1 MAAHALRMFKDVNR
15 KMQTLARLFLFF
27 LGAVLAAQ
35 VHSADLGEMQA
46 LYRSLQPRLAQSP
59 FQRELVLD
67 STEASERLSG
77 DIYATLEV
85 PLASLE
91 LVNRSPLRWCEIL
104 LLLSN
109 TKSCVVGRQ
118 DDAPALQMR
127 MGTKGPQALAST
139 TPMDFKF
146 ETSAPQAPVLETRLS
161 SDIGPMGA
169 KDGTL
174 RVQAI
179 ALGARKSFIHLH
191 YSYRSSLAGRL
202 ATGVYL
208 QTLGRGKVGFSKEQ
222 APSSEAKRPADA
234 RWVGGVRGIIERN
247 TMRYFMG
254 LSCAL
259 QFAGTETPAQRF
271 AQMAPCWY
279 DDTERYPQQ
288 LHDMGRADYLEMKR
302 GEYGRLGQ
310 LGP

>member
-1 MAAHALRMFKDVNR
+1 MR
-15 KMQTLARLFLFF
+15 TLARLFL
-27 LGAVLAAQ
+27 LYLCTLLAAQ
-35 VHSADLGEMQA
+35 AQGADLGEMQS

-59 FQRELVLD
+59 FQRELALD

-77 DIYATLEV
+77 DIYATLDA
-85 PLASLE
+85 PLANLE

-118 DDAPALQMR
+118 DEAPSLQMR
-127 MGTKGPQALAST
+127 MGTKGPQALATT
-139 TPMDFKF
+139 TPMNFKF
-146 ETSAPQAPVLETRLS
+146 ETSAPQATVLDTHLS
-161 SDIGPMGA
+161 SNSGPMGT
-169 KDGTL
+169 KDGKL

-179 ALGARKSFIHLH
+179 AVGPNKSFIHLH
-191 YSYRSSLAGRL
+191 YSYSSSLAGRL

-222 APSSEAKRPADA
+222 AEASRPADA
-234 RWVGGVRGIIERN
+234 HWVGGVRGIIERN

-259 QFAGTETPAQRF
+259 QFAGTEAPTQRF

-288 LHDMGRADYLEMKR
+288 LHEMGRAEYLEMKR
-302 GEYGRLGQ
+302 AEYAREVQ
-310 LGP
+310 AGP

>member
-1 MAAHALRMFKDVNR
+1 MR
-15 KMQTLARLFLFF
+15 TLTRLFLFY
-27 LGAVLAAQ
+27 LGAFLAAQ
-35 VHSADLGEMQA
+35 AQGADLGEMQS

-59 FQRELVLD
+59 FQRELALD

-77 DIYATLEV
+77 DIYATLDA
-85 PLASLE
+85 PLANLE

-118 DDAPALQMR
+118 DEAPSLQMR
-127 MGTKGPQALAST
+127 MGTKGPQALATT
-139 TPMDFKF
+139 TPMNFKF
-146 ETSAPQAPVLETRLS
+146 ETSAPQATVLETHLS
-161 SDIGPMGA
+161 SNSGPMGT
-169 KDGTL
+169 KDGKL

-179 ALGARKSFIHLH
+179 AVGPNKSFIHLH
-191 YSYRSSLAGRL
+191 YSYSSSLAGRL

-222 APSSEAKRPADA
+222 AEASRPADA
-234 RWVGGVRGIIERN
+234 HWVGGVRGIIERN

-254 LSCAL
+254 LSCGL
-259 QFAGTETPAQRF
+259 QFAGTDAPAQRF

-288 LHDMGRADYLEMKR
+288 LREMARQEYLDMKGA
-302 GEYGRLGQ
+302 EYARDASRR
-310 LGP
+310 

>member
-1 MAAHALRMFKDVNR
+1 MR
-15 KMQTLARLFLFF
+15 TLARLFL
-27 LGAVLAAQ
+27 LYLCGLLAAQ
-35 VHSADLGEMQA
+35 AQGADLGEMQS

-67 STEASERLSG
+67 SIEASERLSG
-77 DIYATLEV
+77 VIYATLDA

-91 LVNRSPLRWCEIL
+91 LVNRSPQRWCEIL
-104 LLLSN
+104 LLISN
-109 TKSCVVGRQ
+109 TKSCIVGRQ

-139 TPMDFKF
+139 TPMDFRF
-146 ETSAPQAPVLETRLS
+146 ETSAPQAAVLETHLS
-161 SDIGPMGA
+161 SANGPMGT

-179 ALGARKSFIHLH
+179 ALGPHKSFIHLH

-222 APSSEAKRPADA
+222 APSSEARRPADA
-234 RWVGGVRGIIERN
+234 QFVGGVRGIIERN

-254 LSCAL
+254 LSCGL
-259 QFAGTETPAQRF
+259 QFAGT
-271 AQMAPCWY
+271 
-279 DDTERYPQQ
+279 
-288 LHDMGRADYLEMKR
+288 
-302 GEYGRLGQ
+302 
-310 LGP
+310 

>member
-1 MAAHALRMFKDVNR
+1 MR
-15 KMQTLARLFLFF
+15 TLARLFFF
-27 LGAVLAAQ
+27 CLAALLAT
-35 VHSADLGEMQA
+35 SARSTDLGEMQS
-46 LYRSLQPRLAQSP
+46 LYRSLQLRLAQSP

-77 DIYATLEV
+77 DIYATLDA

-118 DDAPALQMR
+118 EDVPALQMR

-139 TPMDFKF
+139 TPMDFRF
-146 ETSAPQAPVLETRLS
+146 ETSAPQAAVLETHLS
-161 SDIGPMGA
+161 SATGPMGA
-169 KDGTL
+169 KDGSL

-179 ALGARKSFIHLH
+179 ALGPQKSFIHLH

-222 APSSEAKRPADA
+222 APPSEAGRPANTHF
-234 RWVGGVRGIIERN
+234 VGGVRGIIERN
-247 TMRYFMG
+247 TMRYFMA
-254 LSCAL
+254 LSCGL
-259 QFAGTETPAQRF
+259 QFASTEAPAQRF

-279 DDTERYPQQ
+279 DETERYPQQ
-288 LHDMGRADYLEMKR
+288 LHDLGRVEYLEMKR
-302 GEYGRLGQ
+302 GEYGRLG
-310 LGP
+310 LVGGDGP

>member
-1 MAAHALRMFKDVNR
+1 MR
-15 KMQTLARLFLFF
+15 TLARLFL
-27 LGAVLAAQ
+27 LYLCTLLAAQ
-35 VHSADLGEMQA
+35 AQGADLGEMQS

-59 FQRELVLD
+59 FQRELALD

-77 DIYATLEV
+77 DIYATLDA

-118 DDAPALQMR
+118 DEAPSLQMR
-127 MGTKGPQALAST
+127 MGTKGPQALATT
-139 TPMDFKF
+139 TPMNFRF
-146 ETSAPQAPVLETRLS
+146 ETSAPQATVLETHLS
-161 SDIGPMGA
+161 SNSGPMGT
-169 KDGTL
+169 KDGKL

-179 ALGARKSFIHLH
+179 AVGPNKSFIHLH
-191 YSYRSSLAGRL
+191 YSYSSSLAGRL

-222 APSSEAKRPADA
+222 AEASRPADA
-234 RWVGGVRGIIERN
+234 HWVGGVRGIIERN

-259 QFAGTETPAQRF
+259 QFAGTEAPAQRF

-288 LHDMGRADYLEMKR
+288 LHEMGRSEYLEMKR
-302 GEYGRLGQ
+302 AEYAREVQ
-310 LGP
+310 AGP

>member
-1 MAAHALRMFKDVNR
+1 MR
-15 KMQTLARLFLFF
+15 TLTRLFLFY
-27 LGAVLAAQ
+27 LCALLAAQ
-35 VHSADLGEMQA
+35 AQGADLGEMQS

-59 FQRELVLD
+59 FQRELALD

-77 DIYATLEV
+77 DIYATLDA
-85 PLASLE
+85 PLANLE

-118 DDAPALQMR
+118 DEAPSLQMR
-127 MGTKGPQALAST
+127 MGTKGPQALATT
-139 TPMDFKF
+139 TPMNFKF
-146 ETSAPQAPVLETRLS
+146 ETSAPQATVLETRLS
-161 SDIGPMGA
+161 SNSGPMGT
-169 KDGTL
+169 KDGKL
-174 RVQAI
+174 SVQAI
-179 ALGARKSFIHLH
+179 AVGPNKSFIHLH
-191 YSYRSSLAGRL
+191 YSYSSSLAGRL

-222 APSSEAKRPADA
+222 AEASRPADA
-234 RWVGGVRGIIERN
+234 HWVGGVRGIIERN

-259 QFAGTETPAQRF
+259 QFAGTEAPTQRF

-288 LHDMGRADYLEMKR
+288 LHEMGRSEYLEMKR
-302 GEYGRLGQ
+302 AEYGRDA
-310 LGP
+310 PKS

>member
-1 MAAHALRMFKDVNR
+1 MR
-15 KMQTLARLFLFF
+15 TLARLFL
-27 LGAVLAAQ
+27 LYLCTLLAAQ
-35 VHSADLGEMQA
+35 AQGADLGEMQS

-59 FQRELVLD
+59 FQRELALD

-77 DIYATLEV
+77 DIYATLDA
-85 PLASLE
+85 PLANLE

-118 DDAPALQMR
+118 DEAPSLQMR
-127 MGTKGPQALAST
+127 MGTKGPQALATT
-139 TPMDFKF
+139 TPMNFKF
-146 ETSAPQAPVLETRLS
+146 ETSAPQATVLETHLS
-161 SDIGPMGA
+161 SNSGPMGT
-169 KDGTL
+169 KDGKL

-179 ALGARKSFIHLH
+179 AVGPNKSFIHLH
-191 YSYRSSLAGRL
+191 YSYSSSLAGRL

-222 APSSEAKRPADA
+222 AEASRPADA
-234 RWVGGVRGIIERN
+234 HWVGGVRGIIERN

-259 QFAGTETPAQRF
+259 QFAGTEAPTQRF

-288 LHDMGRADYLEMKR
+288 LHDIGRAEYLEMKR
-302 GEYGRLGQ
+302 AEYAREVQ
-310 LGP
+310 AGP

>member
-1 MAAHALRMFKDVNR
+1 MR
-15 KMQTLARLFLFF
+15 TLTRLFLFYLVAF
-27 LGAVLAAQ
+27 LAAQ
-35 VHSADLGEMQA
+35 AQGADLGEMQS

-59 FQRELVLD
+59 FQRELALD

-77 DIYATLEV
+77 DIYATLDA
-85 PLASLE
+85 PLANLE

-118 DDAPALQMR
+118 DEAPSLQMR
-127 MGTKGPQALAST
+127 MGTKGPQALATT
-139 TPMDFKF
+139 TPMNFKF
-146 ETSAPQAPVLETRLS
+146 ETSAPQATVLETHLS
-161 SDIGPMGA
+161 SNSGPMGT
-169 KDGTL
+169 KDGKL

-179 ALGARKSFIHLH
+179 AVGPNKSFIHLH
-191 YSYRSSLAGRL
+191 YSYSSSLAGRL

-222 APSSEAKRPADA
+222 AEASRPADA
-234 RWVGGVRGIIERN
+234 HWVGGVRGIIERN

-259 QFAGTETPAQRF
+259 QFAGTEAPTQRF

-288 LHDMGRADYLEMKR
+288 LREMARQEYLDMKGEEYARDAAKR
-302 GEYGRLGQ
+302 
-310 LGP
+310 

>member
-1 MAAHALRMFKDVNR
+1 MR
-15 KMQTLARLFLFF
+15 TLARHFL
-27 LGAVLAAQ
+27 LYLCALLAAQ
-35 VHSADLGEMQA
+35 AQSADMRADMGANLDEMQG

-67 STEASERLSG
+67 SNEASERLSG
-77 DIYATLEV
+77 DIYATLDA
-85 PLASLE
+85 PLANLE

-118 DDAPALQMR
+118 NDAPALQMR

-139 TPMDFKF
+139 TPMNFKF
-146 ETSAPQAPVLETRLS
+146 ETSAPQAAVLETHLS
-161 SDIGPMGA
+161 SATGPMGT

-179 ALGARKSFIHLH
+179 ALGPHKSFIHLH
-191 YSYRSSLAGRL
+191 YSYSSSLAGRL

-222 APSSEAKRPADA
+222 AEASRPADA
-234 RWVGGVRGIIERN
+234 HWVGGVRGIIERN

-259 QFAGTETPAQRF
+259 QFAGTEAPTQRF

-288 LHDMGRADYLEMKR
+288 LHEMGRQDYLDMKR
-302 GEYGRLGQ
+302 AEYGREVQ
-310 LGP
+310 AGP

>member
-1 MAAHALRMFKDVNR
+1 MR
-15 KMQTLARLFLFF
+15 TLARLFL
-27 LGAVLAAQ
+27 LYLCTLLAAQ
-35 VHSADLGEMQA
+35 AQGADLGEMQN

-59 FQRELVLD
+59 FQRELALD

-77 DIYATLEV
+77 DIYATLDA

-118 DDAPALQMR
+118 DEAPSLQMR
-127 MGTKGPQALAST
+127 MGTKGPQALATT
-139 TPMDFKF
+139 TPMNFRF
-146 ETSAPQAPVLETRLS
+146 ETSAPQATVLETHLS
-161 SDIGPMGA
+161 SNSGPMGT
-169 KDGTL
+169 KDGKL

-179 ALGARKSFIHLH
+179 AVGPNKSFIHLH
-191 YSYRSSLAGRL
+191 YSYSSSLAGRL

-222 APSSEAKRPADA
+222 AEASRPADA
-234 RWVGGVRGIIERN
+234 HWVGGVRGIIERN

-259 QFAGTETPAQRF
+259 QFAGTEAPAQRF

-288 LHDMGRADYLEMKR
+288 LHEMGRSEYLEMKR
-302 GEYGRLGQ
+302 AEYAREVQ
-310 LGP
+310 AGP

>member
-1 MAAHALRMFKDVNR
+1 MR
-15 KMQTLARLFLFF
+15 TLTRLFLFY
-27 LGAVLAAQ
+27 LCALLAAQ
-35 VHSADLGEMQA
+35 AQGADLGEMQS

-59 FQRELVLD
+59 FQRELALD

-77 DIYATLEV
+77 DIYATLDA
-85 PLASLE
+85 PLANLE

-118 DDAPALQMR
+118 DEAPSLQMR
-127 MGTKGPQALAST
+127 MGTKGPQALATT
-139 TPMDFKF
+139 TPMNFKF
-146 ETSAPQAPVLETRLS
+146 ETSAPQATVLETRLS
-161 SDIGPMGA
+161 SNSGPMGT
-169 KDGTL
+169 KDGKL
-174 RVQAI
+174 SVQAI
-179 ALGARKSFIHLH
+179 AVGPNKSFIHLH
-191 YSYRSSLAGRL
+191 YSYSSSLAGRL

-222 APSSEAKRPADA
+222 AEASRPADA
-234 RWVGGVRGIIERN
+234 HWVGGVRGIIERN

-259 QFAGTETPAQRF
+259 QFAGTEAPTQRF

-288 LHDMGRADYLEMKR
+288 LHEMGRQDYLDMKR
-302 GEYGRLGQ
+302 AEYGRDA
-310 LGP
+310 PKS

>member
-1 MAAHALRMFKDVNR
+1 MR
-15 KMQTLARLFLFF
+15 TLTRLFLFY
-27 LGAVLAAQ
+27 LCALLAAQ
-35 VHSADLGEMQA
+35 AQGADLGEMQS

-59 FQRELVLD
+59 FQRELALD
-67 STEASERLSG
+67 STEAFERLSG
-77 DIYATLEV
+77 DIYATLDA
-85 PLASLE
+85 PLANLE

-118 DDAPALQMR
+118 DEAPSLQMR
-127 MGTKGPQALAST
+127 MGTKGPQALATT
-139 TPMDFKF
+139 TPMNFKF
-146 ETSAPQAPVLETRLS
+146 ETSAPQAPVLETHLS
-161 SDIGPMGA
+161 SNSGPMGT
-169 KDGTL
+169 KDGKL

-179 ALGARKSFIHLH
+179 AVGPNKSFIHLH
-191 YSYRSSLAGRL
+191 YSYSSSLAGRL

-222 APSSEAKRPADA
+222 AEASRPADA
-234 RWVGGVRGIIERN
+234 HWVGGVRGIIERN

-259 QFAGTETPAQRF
+259 QFAGTEAPTQRF

-288 LHDMGRADYLEMKR
+288 LHEMGRSEYLEMKR
-302 GEYGRLGQ
+302 AEYGREVQ
-310 LGP
+310 AGP

>member
-1 MAAHALRMFKDVNR
+1 MR
-15 KMQTLARLFLFF
+15 TLTRLFLFY
-27 LGAVLAAQ
+27 LCALLAAQ
-35 VHSADLGEMQA
+35 AQGADLGEMQS

-59 FQRELVLD
+59 FQRELALD

-77 DIYATLEV
+77 DIYATLDA
-85 PLASLE
+85 PLANLE

-118 DDAPALQMR
+118 DEAPSLQMR
-127 MGTKGPQALAST
+127 MGTKGPQALATT
-139 TPMDFKF
+139 TPMNFKF
-146 ETSAPQAPVLETRLS
+146 ETSAPQATVLETRLS
-161 SDIGPMGA
+161 SNSGPMGT
-169 KDGTL
+169 KDGKL

-179 ALGARKSFIHLH
+179 AVGPNKSFIHLH
-191 YSYRSSLAGRL
+191 YSYSSSLAGRL

-222 APSSEAKRPADA
+222 AEASRPADA
-234 RWVGGVRGIIERN
+234 HWVGGVRGIIERN

-259 QFAGTETPAQRF
+259 QFAGTEAPTQRF

-288 LHDMGRADYLEMKR
+288 LHEMGRQDYLDMKR
-302 GEYGRLGQ
+302 AEYGREVQ
-310 LGP
+310 AGP

>member
-1 MAAHALRMFKDVNR
+1 MR
-15 KMQTLARLFLFF
+15 TLARLFL
-27 LGAVLAAQ
+27 LYLCGLLAAQ
-35 VHSADLGEMQA
+35 AQGADLGEMQS

-67 STEASERLSG
+67 SNEASERLSG
-77 DIYATLEV
+77 DIYATLDA

-91 LVNRSPLRWCEIL
+91 LVNRSPQRWCEIL
-104 LLLSN
+104 LLISN
-109 TKSCVVGRQ
+109 TKSCIVGRQ

-139 TPMDFKF
+139 TPMDFRF
-146 ETSAPQAPVLETRLS
+146 ETSAPQAAVLETHLS
-161 SDIGPMGA
+161 SANGPMGT

-179 ALGARKSFIHLH
+179 ALGPHKSFIHLH

-208 QTLGRGKVGFSKEQ
+208 QKLGRGKVGFSKEQ
-222 APSSEAKRPADA
+222 APSSEARRPADA
-234 RWVGGVRGIIERN
+234 QFVGGVRGIIERN

-254 LSCAL
+254 LSCGL
-259 QFAGTETPAQRF
+259 QFAGTEAPTQRF

-288 LHDMGRADYLEMKR
+288 LHELGRSEYLEMKR
-302 GEYGRLGQ
+302 AEYARLGQ
-310 LGP
+310 VPSGSP

>member
-1 MAAHALRMFKDVNR
+1 MR
-15 KMQTLARLFLFF
+15 TLARLFL
-27 LGAVLAAQ
+27 LYLCTLLAAQ
-35 VHSADLGEMQA
+35 AQGADLGEMQS

-59 FQRELVLD
+59 FQRELALD

-77 DIYATLEV
+77 DIYATLDA

-118 DDAPALQMR
+118 DEAPSLQMR
-127 MGTKGPQALAST
+127 MGTKGPQALATT
-139 TPMDFKF
+139 TPMNFKF
-146 ETSAPQAPVLETRLS
+146 ETSAPQATVLETHLS
-161 SDIGPMGA
+161 SNSGPMGT
-169 KDGTL
+169 KDGKL

-179 ALGARKSFIHLH
+179 AVGPNKSFIHLH
-191 YSYRSSLAGRL
+191 YSYSSSLAGRL

-222 APSSEAKRPADA
+222 AEASRPADA
-234 RWVGGVRGIIERN
+234 HWVGGVRGIIERN

-259 QFAGTETPAQRF
+259 QFAGTEAPAQRF

-288 LHDMGRADYLEMKR
+288 LHEMGRSEYLEMKR
-302 GEYGRLGQ
+302 AEYAREVQ
-310 LGP
+310 AGP

>member
-1 MAAHALRMFKDVNR
+1 MR
-15 KMQTLARLFLFF
+15 TLARLFL
-27 LGAVLAAQ
+27 LYLCGLVAAQ
-35 VHSADLGEMQA
+35 AQGADLGEMQN

-67 STEASERLSG
+67 STESAERLSG
-77 DIYATLEV
+77 DIYATLDA

-91 LVNRSPLRWCEIL
+91 LVNRSPQRWCEIL
-104 LLLSN
+104 LLISN
-109 TKSCVVGRQ
+109 TKSCIVGRQ

-139 TPMDFKF
+139 TPMDFRF
-146 ETSAPQAPVLETRLS
+146 ETSAPQAAVLETHLS
-161 SDIGPMGA
+161 SATGPLGT

-179 ALGARKSFIHLH
+179 ALGPQKSFIHLH

-222 APSSEAKRPADA
+222 ASSTEAKRPANT

-247 TMRYFMG
+247 TMRYFMA
-254 LSCAL
+254 LSCGL
-259 QFAGTETPAQRF
+259 QFASTDAPAQRF

-279 DDTERYPQQ
+279 DETERYPQQ
-288 LHDMGRADYLEMKR
+288 LHELGRAEYLEMKR
-302 GEYGRLGQ
+302 GEYGRLEQ
-310 LGP
+310 VNP

>member
-1 MAAHALRMFKDVNR
+1 MR
-15 KMQTLARLFLFF
+15 TLARLFL
-27 LGAVLAAQ
+27 LYLCGLLAAQ
-35 VHSADLGEMQA
+35 AQGADLGEMQN

-59 FQRELVLD
+59 FQRELALD

-77 DIYATLEV
+77 DIYATLDA
-85 PLASLE
+85 PLANLE

-118 DDAPALQMR
+118 DEAPSLQMR
-127 MGTKGPQALAST
+127 MGTKGPQALATT
-139 TPMDFKF
+139 TPMNFKF
-146 ETSAPQAPVLETRLS
+146 ETSAPQATVLETRLS
-161 SDIGPMGA
+161 SNSGPMGT

-179 ALGARKSFIHLH
+179 ALGPHKSFIHLH
-191 YSYRSSLAGRL
+191 YSYSSSLAGRL

-222 APSSEAKRPADA
+222 AEASRPADA
-234 RWVGGVRGIIERN
+234 HWVGGVRGIIERN

-254 LSCAL
+254 LSCGL
-259 QFAGTETPAQRF
+259 QFAGTDAPAQRF

-279 DDTERYPQQ
+279 DETERYPQQ
-288 LHDMGRADYLEMKR
+288 LHELGRAEYLEMK
-302 GEYGRLGQ
+302 GAEYARLAQ
-310 LGP
+310 TANDSP

>member
-1 MAAHALRMFKDVNR
+1 MR
-15 KMQTLARLFLFF
+15 TLARLFL
-27 LGAVLAAQ
+27 LYLCTLLAAQ
-35 VHSADLGEMQA
+35 AQGADLGEMQS

-59 FQRELVLD
+59 FQRELALD

-77 DIYATLEV
+77 DIYATLDA
-85 PLASLE
+85 PLANLE

-118 DDAPALQMR
+118 DEAPSLQMR
-127 MGTKGPQALAST
+127 MGTKGPQALATT
-139 TPMDFKF
+139 TPMNFKF
-146 ETSAPQAPVLETRLS
+146 ETSAPQATVLETHLS
-161 SDIGPMGA
+161 SNSGPMGT
-169 KDGTL
+169 KDGKL

-179 ALGARKSFIHLH
+179 AVGPNKSFIHLH
-191 YSYRSSLAGRL
+191 YSYSSSLAGRL

-222 APSSEAKRPADA
+222 AEASRPADA
-234 RWVGGVRGIIERN
+234 HWVGGVRGIIERN

-259 QFAGTETPAQRF
+259 QFAGTEAPTQRF

-288 LHDMGRADYLEMKR
+288 LHEMGRQEYLDMK
-302 GEYGRLGQ
+302 GAEYARDASKR
-310 LGP
+310 

>member
-1 MAAHALRMFKDVNR
+1 MR
-15 KMQTLARLFLFF
+15 TLTRLFLFY
-27 LGAVLAAQ
+27 LCALLAAQ
-35 VHSADLGEMQA
+35 AQGADLGEMQS

-59 FQRELVLD
+59 FQRELALD

-77 DIYATLEV
+77 DIYATLDA
-85 PLASLE
+85 PLANLE

-118 DDAPALQMR
+118 DEAPSLQMR
-127 MGTKGPQALAST
+127 MGTKGPQALATT
-139 TPMDFKF
+139 TPMNFKF
-146 ETSAPQAPVLETRLS
+146 ETSAPQATVLETRLS
-161 SDIGPMGA
+161 SNSGPMGT
-169 KDGTL
+169 KDGKL

-179 ALGARKSFIHLH
+179 AVGPNKSFIHLH
-191 YSYRSSLAGRL
+191 YSYSSSLAGRL

-222 APSSEAKRPADA
+222 AEASRPADA
-234 RWVGGVRGIIERN
+234 HWVGGVRGIIERN

-259 QFAGTETPAQRF
+259 QFAGTEAPTQRF

-288 LHDMGRADYLEMKR
+288 LHEMGRQDYLDMKR
-302 GEYGRLGQ
+302 AEYGRDA
-310 LGP
+310 PKS

>member
-1 MAAHALRMFKDVNR
+1 MR
-15 KMQTLARLFLFF
+15 TLTRLFLFY
-27 LGAVLAAQ
+27 LCALLAAQ
-35 VHSADLGEMQA
+35 AQGADLGEMQS

-59 FQRELVLD
+59 FQRELALD

-77 DIYATLEV
+77 DIYATLDA

-118 DDAPALQMR
+118 DEAPSLQMR
-127 MGTKGPQALAST
+127 MGTKGPQALATT
-139 TPMDFKF
+139 TPMNFKF
-146 ETSAPQAPVLETRLS
+146 ETSAPQATVLETRLS
-161 SDIGPMGA
+161 SNSGPMGT
-169 KDGTL
+169 KDGKL
-174 RVQAI
+174 SVQAI
-179 ALGARKSFIHLH
+179 AVGPNKSFIHLH
-191 YSYRSSLAGRL
+191 YSYSSSLAGRL

-222 APSSEAKRPADA
+222 AEASRPADA
-234 RWVGGVRGIIERN
+234 HWVGGVRGIIERN

-259 QFAGTETPAQRF
+259 QFAGTEAPTQRF

-288 LHDMGRADYLEMKR
+288 LHEMGRQDYLDMKR
-302 GEYGRLGQ
+302 AEYGREVQ
-310 LGP
+310 AGP

>member
-1 MAAHALRMFKDVNR
+1 MR
-15 KMQTLARLFLFF
+15 TLTRLFLFY
-27 LGAVLAAQ
+27 LCALLAAQ
-35 VHSADLGEMQA
+35 AQGADLGELQS

-59 FQRELVLD
+59 FQRELALD

-77 DIYATLEV
+77 DIYATLDA
-85 PLASLE
+85 PLANLE

-118 DDAPALQMR
+118 DEAPSLQMR
-127 MGTKGPQALAST
+127 MGTKGPQALATT
-139 TPMDFKF
+139 TPMNFKF
-146 ETSAPQAPVLETRLS
+146 ETSAPQATVLETHLS
-161 SDIGPMGA
+161 SNSGPMGT
-169 KDGTL
+169 KDGKL

-179 ALGARKSFIHLH
+179 AVGPNKSFIHLH
-191 YSYRSSLAGRL
+191 YSYSSSLAGRL

-222 APSSEAKRPADA
+222 AEASRPADA
-234 RWVGGVRGIIERN
+234 HWVGGVRGIIERN

-259 QFAGTETPAQRF
+259 QFAGTEAPTQRF

-288 LHDMGRADYLEMKR
+288 LHEMGRSEYLEMKR
-302 GEYGRLGQ
+302 AEYAREVQ
-310 LGP
+310 AGP

>member
-1 MAAHALRMFKDVNR
+1 MR
-15 KMQTLARLFLFF
+15 TLTRLFLFY
-27 LGAVLAAQ
+27 LCALLAAQ
-35 VHSADLGEMQA
+35 AQGADLGEMQS

-59 FQRELVLD
+59 FQRELALD

-77 DIYATLEV
+77 DIYATLDA
-85 PLASLE
+85 PLANLE

-118 DDAPALQMR
+118 DEAPSLQMR
-127 MGTKGPQALAST
+127 MGTKGPQALATT
-139 TPMDFKF
+139 TPMNFKF
-146 ETSAPQAPVLETRLS
+146 ETSAPQATVLETHLS
-161 SDIGPMGA
+161 SNSGPMGT
-169 KDGTL
+169 KDGKL

-179 ALGARKSFIHLH
+179 AVGPNKSFIHLH
-191 YSYRSSLAGRL
+191 YSYSSSLAGRL

-222 APSSEAKRPADA
+222 AEASRPADA
-234 RWVGGVRGIIERN
+234 HWVGGVRGIIERN

-259 QFAGTETPAQRF
+259 QFAGTEAPTQRF

-288 LHDMGRADYLEMKR
+288 LHEMGRSEYLEMKR
-302 GEYGRLGQ
+302 AEYAREVQ
-310 LGP
+310 AGP

>member
-1 MAAHALRMFKDVNR
+1 MR
-15 KMQTLARLFLFF
+15 TLARLFL
-27 LGAVLAAQ
+27 LYLCTLLAAQ
-35 VHSADLGEMQA
+35 AQGADLGEMQS

-59 FQRELVLD
+59 FQRELALD

-77 DIYATLEV
+77 DIYATLDA
-85 PLASLE
+85 PLANLE

-118 DDAPALQMR
+118 DEAPSLQMR
-127 MGTKGPQALAST
+127 MGTKGPQALATT
-139 TPMDFKF
+139 TPMNFKF
-146 ETSAPQAPVLETRLS
+146 ETSAPQATVLETHLS
-161 SDIGPMGA
+161 SNSGPMGT
-169 KDGTL
+169 KDGKL

-179 ALGARKSFIHLH
+179 AVGPNKSFIHLH
-191 YSYRSSLAGRL
+191 YSYSSSLAGRL

-222 APSSEAKRPADA
+222 AEASRPADA
-234 RWVGGVRGIIERN
+234 HWVGGVRGIIERN

-259 QFAGTETPAQRF
+259 QFAGTEAPTQRF

-288 LHDMGRADYLEMKR
+288 LHEMGRSEYLEMKR
-302 GEYGRLGQ
+302 AEYAREVQ
-310 LGP
+310 AGP

>member
-1 MAAHALRMFKDVNR
+1 MR
-15 KMQTLARLFLFF
+15 TLARLFL
-27 LGAVLAAQ
+27 LYLCTLLAAQ
-35 VHSADLGEMQA
+35 AQGADLGEMQS

-59 FQRELVLD
+59 FQRELALD

-77 DIYATLEV
+77 DIYATLDA

-118 DDAPALQMR
+118 DEAPSLQMR
-127 MGTKGPQALAST
+127 MGTKGPQALATT
-139 TPMDFKF
+139 TPMNFKF
-146 ETSAPQAPVLETRLS
+146 ETSAPQATVLETHLS
-161 SDIGPMGA
+161 SNSGPMGT
-169 KDGTL
+169 KDGKL

-179 ALGARKSFIHLH
+179 AVGPNKSFIHLH
-191 YSYRSSLAGRL
+191 YSYSSSLAGRL

-222 APSSEAKRPADA
+222 AEASRPADA
-234 RWVGGVRGIIERN
+234 HWVGGVRGIIERN

-254 LSCAL
+254 LSCGL
-259 QFAGTETPAQRF
+259 QFASTDTPAQRF

-288 LHDMGRADYLEMKR
+288 LHEMGRSEYLEMKR
-302 GEYGRLGQ
+302 AEYAREVQ
-310 LGP
+310 AGP

>member
-1 MAAHALRMFKDVNR
+1 MR
-15 KMQTLARLFLFF
+15 TLTRLFLFY
-27 LGAVLAAQ
+27 LGAVLAVQA
-35 VHSADLGEMQA
+35 HSADLGEMQS
-46 LYRSLQPRLAQSP
+46 LYRKLQPRLAQSP
-59 FQRELVLD
+59 FQRELALD

-77 DIYATLEV
+77 NIYATLDA

-109 TKSCVVGRQ
+109 TKSCVVDRQ
-118 DDAPALQMR
+118 DEAPSLQMR
-127 MGTKGPQALAST
+127 IGTKGPQALAT
-139 TPMDFKF
+139 TSPMNFKF
-146 ETSAPQAPVLETRLS
+146 VTSAPQTPVLETLLS
-161 SDIGPMGA
+161 SNSGPMGT

-179 ALGARKSFIHLH
+179 ALGPHKSFIHLH
-191 YSYRSSLAGRL
+191 YSYNSSLAGRL

-222 APSSEAKRPADA
+222 AEASRPADA
-234 RWVGGVRGIIERN
+234 HWVGGVRGIIERN

-259 QFAGTETPAQRF
+259 QFAGTEAPAQRF

-288 LHDMGRADYLEMKR
+288 LREMARADYLEMKR
-302 GEYGRLGQ
+302 DEYGRAVQ
-310 LGP
+310 VGP

>member
-1 MAAHALRMFKDVNR
+1 MR
-15 KMQTLARLFLFF
+15 TLARLFL
-27 LGAVLAAQ
+27 LYLCTLLAAQ
-35 VHSADLGEMQA
+35 AQGADLGEMQS

-59 FQRELVLD
+59 FQRELALD

-77 DIYATLEV
+77 DIYATLDA

-118 DDAPALQMR
+118 DEAPSLQMR
-127 MGTKGPQALAST
+127 MGTKGPQALATT
-139 TPMDFKF
+139 TPMNFKF
-146 ETSAPQAPVLETRLS
+146 ETSAPQATVLETHLS
-161 SDIGPMGA
+161 SNSGPMGT
-169 KDGTL
+169 KDGKL

-179 ALGARKSFIHLH
+179 AVGPNKSFIHLH
-191 YSYRSSLAGRL
+191 YSYSSSLVGRL

-222 APSSEAKRPADA
+222 AEASRPADA
-234 RWVGGVRGIIERN
+234 HWVGGVRGIIERN

-259 QFAGTETPAQRF
+259 QFAGTEAPAQRF

-288 LHDMGRADYLEMKR
+288 LREMGRSEYLEMKR

-310 LGP
+310 VVIDNP

>member
-1 MAAHALRMFKDVNR
+1 MR
-15 KMQTLARLFLFF
+15 TLARLFL
-27 LGAVLAAQ
+27 LYLCTLLAAQ
-35 VHSADLGEMQA
+35 AQGADLGEMQN

-59 FQRELVLD
+59 FQRELALD

-77 DIYATLEV
+77 DIYATLDA
-85 PLASLE
+85 PLANLE

-118 DDAPALQMR
+118 DEAPSLQMR
-127 MGTKGPQALAST
+127 MGTKGPQALATT
-139 TPMDFKF
+139 TPMNFKF
-146 ETSAPQAPVLETRLS
+146 ETSAAQATVLETHLS
-161 SDIGPMGA
+161 SNSGPMGT
-169 KDGTL
+169 KDGKL

-179 ALGARKSFIHLH
+179 AVGPNKSFIHLH
-191 YSYRSSLAGRL
+191 YSYSSSLAGRL

-222 APSSEAKRPADA
+222 AEASRPADA
-234 RWVGGVRGIIERN
+234 HWVGGVRGIIERN

-259 QFAGTETPAQRF
+259 QFAGTEAPAQRF

-288 LHDMGRADYLEMKR
+288 LHEMGRSEYLEMKR
-302 GEYGRLGQ
+302 AEYAREVQ
-310 LGP
+310 AGP

>member
-1 MAAHALRMFKDVNR
+1 MR
-15 KMQTLARLFLFF
+15 TLTRLFLFYMCA
-27 LGAVLAAQ
+27 LLAAQ
-35 VHSADLGEMQA
+35 AQGADLGEMQS

-59 FQRELVLD
+59 FQRELALD

-77 DIYATLEV
+77 DIYATLDA
-85 PLASLE
+85 PLANLE

-118 DDAPALQMR
+118 DEAPSLQMR
-127 MGTKGPQALAST
+127 MGTKGPQALATT
-139 TPMDFKF
+139 TPMNFKF
-146 ETSAPQAPVLETRLS
+146 ETSAPQATVLETHLS
-161 SDIGPMGA
+161 SNSGPMGT
-169 KDGTL
+169 KDGKL

-179 ALGARKSFIHLH
+179 AVGPNKSFIHLH
-191 YSYRSSLAGRL
+191 YSYSSSLAGRL

-222 APSSEAKRPADA
+222 AEASRPADA
-234 RWVGGVRGIIERN
+234 HWVGGVRGIIERN

-259 QFAGTETPAQRF
+259 QFAGTEAPAQRF

-288 LHDMGRADYLEMKR
+288 LHEMGRSEYLEMKR
-302 GEYGRLGQ
+302 AEYAREVQ
-310 LGP
+310 AGP